1 MQSSSTRAVTLSS
14 MRMKTQQS
22 DLAPN
27 KNILV
32 VLMILLLIQ
41 SCFASSQ
48 HQNLMRWNHPKRKLL
63 DRINRDGPYVG
74 IVMAISTE
82 EMALQSSG
90 FFIPNCH
97 HPSVDLSGRKFNIG
111 SIKGTK
117 VVYVMSGQRRLNAGI
132 TVQILL
138 DVFDIHGI
146 VHYGIAGSANNSLSY
161 GDVSIPKYVA
171 FTGSWYWKNLG
182 SKNVDRYTEMKI
194 GNYNLP
200 EEGQNLL
207 GEIEFKPEEFFSVG
221 QPMKEVFWLE
231 VDKTWFNLAAQLKG
245 LEFRQ
250 CENATSCLPR
260 VPKVEYGLRGATAD
274 IFLDNAAYR
283 KFLFNE
289 FQVSTVD
296 EESSAVVMAAMSSGV
311 PSIVIRGV
319 SDLAGGQGTP
329 VSTFLGSLAAV
340 NTLNVTIRFIELIGA
355 SKNTLVMERE

>member
-1 MQSSSTRAVTLSS
+1 MNAQQSVLAQVKRSWCNGMTVLNIMVVVIILVVQSSSTCCL
-14 MRMKTQQS
+14 
-22 DLAPN
+22 
-27 KNILV
+27 
-32 VLMILLLIQ
+32 
-41 SCFASSQ
+41 ASSQ
-48 HQNLMRWNHPKRKLL
+48 HQNLVRWNHPKRELL
-63 DRINRDGPYVG
+63 DRINRKGPYIGV
-74 IVMAISTE
+74 VMAYSTE
-82 EMALQSSG
+82 EMALQASG
-90 FFIPNCH
+90 VFIPNCH
-97 HPSVDLSGRKFNIG
+97 NPSVDLSGRKFNIG

-117 VVYVMSGQRRLNAGI
+117 VIYVMSGQRRLNAGI

-138 DVFDIHGI
+138 DVFDIRGI

-171 FTGSWYWKNLG
+171 FTGSWNWENLG
-182 SKNVDRYTEMKI
+182 SENVDQFPEMKI

-200 EEGQNLL
+200 KEGQNLL
-207 GEIEFKPEEFFSVG
+207 GEIAFKPEEFFSVG

-245 LEFRQ
+245 LEFQQ

-283 KFLFNE
+283 NFLFKE

-296 EESSAVVMAAMSSGV
+296 EESSAIVMTAMSSGV

-319 SDLAGGQGTP
+319 SDLAGGEGTP
-329 VSTFLGSLAAV
+329 VSTFLSSLAAV
-340 NTLNVTIRFIELIGA
+340 NTLNVTIKFIELIGA
-355 SKNTLVMERE
+355 AKILS